1 MPDTTPILRPKR
13 ARGDVE
19 KAARRQTILDAARDL
34 FAESG
39 GEVPSVDQVAKR
51 AGLAKGT
58 VYLYF
63 GAKEEMFL
71 ALLTQELEDWISTLS
86 DRIGDE
92 KLDAGVM
99 ASWMTEDL
107 LERQVMLRLAAQC
120 HGTLERHVPEEAV
133 VAFKQ
138 ATAGGLSEMGALVES
153 RFPALKPGEGPSLLL
168 QTYALIIGLWQLA
181 DPPRSARAVV
191 SRPEFKKFKPDFATI
206 VEPGL
211 RALLAAALDK

>member
-1 MPDTTPILRPKR
+1 M
-13 ARGDVE
+13 
-19 KAARRQTILDAARDL
+19 AARDL

-71 ALLTQELEDWISTLS
+71 ALLTQELEDWIATIAANL
-86 DRIGDE
+86 GDGP
-92 KLDAGVM
+92 LDAAVI
-99 ASWMTEDL
+99 ADWMTRDL
-107 LERQVMLRLAAQC
+107 GDRTVMLRLAAQC
-120 HGTLERHVPEEAV
+120 HGTLERQVPEAAV

-138 ATAGGLSEMGALVES
+138 ATSGGLSELGALVEA
-153 RFPALKPGEGPSLLL
+153 RFPGLKPGEGPTLLL

-181 DPPRSARAVV
+181 DPPRAARAVV
-191 SRPEFKKFKPDFATI
+191 SRPVFQKFKPDFAPS
-206 VEPGL
+206 VRSGL
-211 RALLAAALDK
+211 TALLRAALDN

>member
-1 MPDTTPILRPKR
+1 MPDTTSITRPKR

-19 KAARRQTILDAARDL
+19 KAARRQAILDAARNL

-71 ALLTQELEDWISTLS
+71 ALLTQELGGWISALS
-86 DRIGDE
+86 VG
-92 KLDAGVM
+92 LDDGALK
-99 ASWMTEDL
+99 ADAIARWMTEDL
-107 LERQVMLRLAAQC
+107 QNRTVMLRLAAQC
-120 HGTLERHVPEEAV
+120 HGTLERHVPEAAV
-133 VAFKQ
+133 IAFKQ

-153 RFPALKPGEGPSLLL
+153 RFPGVRPGEGPALLL
-168 QTYALIIGLWQLA
+168 QSYALIIGLWQLA

-191 SRPEFKKFKPDFATI
+191 CRPEFKKFRPDFATI

-211 RALLAAALDK
+211 KALLTAALDS